1 MFFVKLVGL
10 LVLLLLSGC
19 QDDLNPSDS
28 DERPVVQ
35 TGIVGNQVGQIA
47 PDFTADS
54 TLHTAHTLTSEFASY
69 DAVVIYFTMW
79 CPICDEH
86 MSHLRATYVSNYP
99 NVRFFLVD
107 YVSGSLEAA
116 RNTQLASGY
125 GDMSVLVDVNRQIES
140 LYDGTMGSTIVI
152 NNNSGIVLM
161 NQGYSDGR
169 KLGQVL
175 GELP

>member
-10 LVLLLLSGC
+10 LMLLLLSAC

-35 TGIVGNQVGQIA
+35 TGIIGNQVGQIA
-47 PDFTADS
+47 PDFTAGS
-54 TLHTAHTLTSEFASY
+54 TTLNTAHTLSSDLQTY
-69 DAVVIYFTMW
+69 DAVVLYFTMW

-99 NVRFFLVD
+99 NVQFFLVD

-125 GDMSVLVDVNRQIES
+125 GDMRVLVDVNREIEF
-140 LYDGTMGSTIVI
+140 LYEGTMGSTVVI
-152 NNNSGIVLM
+152 NNSGIVLM

-169 KLGQVL
+169 QLGQVL